1 MTKLEMQMAEA
12 LRELLTDEPDIADS
26 RTAFVWDNAR
36 TALNSFEHAEVQPKH
51 SQMLRLQ
58 GEAQRLAQEI
68 TGDPR
73 RSVTVQANSVLD
85 PKNRNTHP

>member
-1 MTKLEMQMAEA
+1 MTKLEIQLAEA
-12 LRELLTDEPDIADS
+12 LRELLAEEPDAADS

-36 TALNSFEHAEVQPKH
+36 TALNRFESAEVQPKP

-58 GEAQRLAQEI
+58 AEAQRLAQEL

-73 RSVTVQANSVLD
+73 VSVTVQANY
-85 PKNRNTHP
+85 K